1 MGNLL
6 RARKGP
12 RGPEEAGEVSLEDA
26 CSLLGGTGHPRWIEA
41 QRDGQMDQNSIRE
54 GEKEGKTRSLC
65 RRTSQRGPK
74 KKQLEKR
81 QRREGTE
88 ASRWQRNEPSCSQ
101 STEVERQELHPER
114 APRII

>member
-1 MGNLL
+1 
-6 RARKGP
+6 
-12 RGPEEAGEVSLEDA
+12 
-26 CSLLGGTGHPRWIEA
+26 
-41 QRDGQMDQNSIRE
+41 MDQNSVRE
-54 GEKEGKTRSLC
+54 GEKKRKTRSLC
-65 RRTSQRGPK
+65 RRTSQQGPK

-81 QRREGTE
+81 QREGTE

>member
-1 MGNLL
+1 M
-6 RARKGP
+6 
-12 RGPEEAGEVSLEDA
+12 SLEDA

-41 QRDGQMDQNSIRE
+41 RRDRGNRTAQE
-54 GEKEGKTRSLC
+54 GEKKRKTRSLC
-65 RRTSQRGPK
+65 RRTLQRGPK

-101 STEVERQELHPER
+101 STEAERQELHPER